1 VCGVLVCPWM
11 PRVPQPQSSVP
22 KCSRYGE
29 AEAQGEGAEAGRFE
43 LRKVK
48 RRSGYL
54 LITAYPIKAGGRRM
68 TRARSCSSKNLR
80 THAT

>member
-43 LRKVK
+43 LRKVAGAA
-48 RRSGYL
+48 RRLPAEIAPCCRGLVDRVETLGSWVHG
-54 LITAYPIKAGGRRM
+54 
-68 TRARSCSSKNLR
+68 SDE
-80 THAT
+80 